1 MIESKDRVEQFKAEI
16 AEMKLHDPAT
26 SRDRLWLRLGIA
38 LMVVAIA
45 LGIIAYT
52 LSRGTKDPLAQN
64 DALTIG
70 LAGISTA
77 VVGAALFL
85 RYSIASFL
93 RFWLARLIYEQK
105 AQTDRLLEAASPT
118 RGSVTRPRNR
128 IAPVARSRTT

>member
-1 MIESKDRVEQFKAEI
+1 MIESKDRVEQFKEEV

-38 LMVVAIA
+38 LMIVGIA
-45 LGIIAYT
+45 LGAIAFAM
-52 LSRGTKDPLAQN
+52 SRSTTQAPSLN
-64 DALTIG
+64 DALTVG

-85 RYSIASFL
+85 RFSIASFL

-118 RGSVTRPRNR
+118 TSDR
-128 IAPVARSRTT
+128 